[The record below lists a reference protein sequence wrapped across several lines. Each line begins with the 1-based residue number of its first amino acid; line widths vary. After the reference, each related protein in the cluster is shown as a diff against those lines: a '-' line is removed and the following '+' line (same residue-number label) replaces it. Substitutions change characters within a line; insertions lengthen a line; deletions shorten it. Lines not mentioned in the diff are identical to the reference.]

1 MNFNSRHDNEYKL
14 AQTATNNLI
23 KLYGLQVKY
32 IETSVVHPDFI
43 HGDFN
48 HIKTEGIHD
57 WTVLPED
64 GTENFNEDIYQ
75 EFGLFDTSGLT
86 LYATSDDV
94 DKLQKEQRLHNE
106 DNPRD
111 LSTSTSKLDST
122 GKSLINDLILLPS
135 GKFLEVTDVEAHVP
149 GLNNRF
155 FDANKKNLYKIEVR
169 SYVPNHNDVQIST
182 SDSTSG
188 LDLNQTQL
196 FELQG
201 TTIDVAFV
209 ADVLGLRES
218 DLEGLVFSSK
228 DELVQG
234 LSPFVQL
241 LEQDILITPERALE
255 VQQKAAQDV
264 YEHAT
269 KLNRAIDVQNTVDA
283 DLSDLFDI
291 QDKTSHYDITTVQ
304 TIDSINMRSETMYPL
319 PHRPERDRPQPESE
333 SPDTSNGEDS
343 SSFFDKYI

>member
-111 LSTSTSKLDST
+111 LSIQPDST

-182 SDSTSG
+182 SDSTSDAG

-228 DELVQG
+228 EELVQG

-255 VQQKAAQDV
+255 VQQLAAQDV

-291 QDKTSHYDITTVQ
+291 QDKTSPDYDISVQ

-319 PHRPERDRPQPESE
+319 PHRPERDRPQPESPE
-333 SPDTSNGEDS
+333 STNGEDS